1 MAWVLR
7 NPVVDA
13 PIVGPTKSHHLTD
26 AVGAFDIELTADE
39 VTALE
44 AHYTPREPTYF

>member
-1 MAWVLR
+1 MASVAMAWVLR

-13 PIVGPTKSHHLTD
+13 PIVGPRKAHHLSDTVAALALD
-26 AVGAFDIELTADE
+26 LSAEE

-44 AHYTPREPTYF
+44 DP